1 MKKNKRLIIKDIILT
16 HIQNNSKEY
25 IIVTLI
31 FIIGLFLGVMFI
43 NNISETQ
50 MTEVN
55 SYLTNFIEKLKNIEN
70 LEIGTMLKTTIFENI
85 VLAVTLWFFGTTVIR
100 NSNSIWNN
108 II

>member
-55 SYLTNFIEKLKNIEN
+55 SYLTNFIEKLKNTEN

>member
-55 SYLTNFIEKLKNIEN
+55 SYLTNFIEKLKNTEN

-85 VLAVTLWFFGTTVIR
+85 V
-100 NSNSIWNN
+100 
-108 II
+108 

>member
-16 HIQNNSKEY
+16 HILNNSKEY

>member
-1 MKKNKRLIIKDIILT
+1 MKKNKRLIIKDTILT

-55 SYLTNFIEKLKNIEN
+55 SYLTNFIEKLKNTEN